1 MSWSDIFSASV
12 TLFFIMDPF
21 GNMPIFH
28 SILKRFDY
36 KERQRIIVRELL
48 IALVILALFL
58 YGGTSFLGFLG
69 LEQASLNI
77 AGGILLF
84 LIAIKMVFPPPRIQ
98 EEEADEDPFI
108 VPLAMPLVAG
118 PSAIAVLILL
128 SSSQPDKMI
137 EWSLALLVAW
147 LLSTLILLFS
157 GRVLKF
163 LGSRGSK
170 ALERLMG
177 LLLILIAVQMFLDG
191 FRNYLTELGFL

>member
-1 MSWSDIFSASV
+1 MSWADVFSASV

-28 SILKRFDY
+28 SILKKFDF
-36 KERQRIIVRELL
+36 KERQRIIIRELM

-128 SSSQPDKMI
+128 SSSQPDKML
-137 EWSLALLVAW
+137 EWSFALLIAW
-147 LLSTLILLFS
+147 LLSTVILLFS
-157 GRVLKF
+157 GTVLKF

-191 FRNYLTELGFL
+191 FRNYLTELGVL

>member
-1 MSWSDIFSASV
+1 MSWSDVFSASV
-12 TLFFIMDPF
+12 TLLFIMDPF
-21 GNMPIFH
+21 GNMPVFH
-28 SILKRFDY
+28 SILKKFDF
-36 KERQRIIVRELL
+36 KQRQRIIIRELI

-58 YGGTSFLGFLG
+58 YGGTSFLSFLG

-77 AGGILLF
+77 GGGILLF

-98 EEEADEDPFI
+98 EEEADDDPFI

-128 SSSQPDKMI
+128 SSSQPDKML
-137 EWSLALLVAW
+137 EWSVSLLIAW
-147 LLSTLILLFS
+147 SLGTLVLLFS
-157 GRVLKF
+157 GNIMKF

-191 FRNYLTELGFL
+191 FRSYITELGFL